1 MMFEVFMDIFTYRD
15 NCLRRLDAR
24 KKLTIVLAAVLAV
37 ICSKNPLLPAAVFS
51 ASLIGMIFLKM
62 PSKLLLL
69 RITVPLGMAVVL
81 AALQSL
87 LIGSTPVFVFHIAAL
102 KVSILREGLLQGI
115 LIGSRVMGAT
125 SVVLLLS
132 ACTPAYEVFH
142 ALRWFRVPKEWVE
155 TAVLTYRYT
164 FILLDLTSDIGAA
177 QRLRLGYS
185 RLDRSLSAVGALAG
199 MVVIRA
205 VDQAL
210 QTHAAMVLR
219 GYRGQAVFGPL
230 PALKAVDLM
239 LVTGVVAIL
248 AGAFF
253 LLGRMPL

>member
-1 MMFEVFMDIFTYRD
+1 MMFNVFMDIFTYRD

-24 KKLTIVLAAVLAV
+24 PKLLIALTAVLAV
-37 ICSKNPLLPAAVFS
+37 ICSKNPLFPVAIFG
-51 ASLIGMIFLKM
+51 ASFVGMIFLKM

-69 RITVPLGMAVVL
+69 RISVPLGMAVVL

-87 LIGSTPVFVFHIAAL
+87 LIGTTPVLVFHVAAL
-102 KVSILREGLLQGI
+102 KISIMREGLWQGL

-125 SVVLLLS
+125 SVMILLS

-185 RLDRSLSAVGALAG
+185 RLDRSLASLGTLGG
-199 MVVIRA
+199 MVIIRA

-210 QTHAAMVLR
+210 QTHEAMVLR
-219 GYRGQAVFGPL
+219 GYRGQAVFGPM
-230 PALKAVDLM
+230 PAVKALDFAM
-239 LVTGVVAIL
+239 TAGVVAVL
-248 AGAFF
+248 AGVYFIF
-253 LLGRMPL
+253 GRLPI

>member
-1 MMFEVFMDIFTYRD
+1 MFEVFMDIFTYRD
-15 NCLRRLDAR
+15 NFLRRLDAR
-24 KKLTIVLAAVLAV
+24 TKLLITLAAVLAV

-62 PSKLLLL
+62 PYRLLLL

-81 AALQSL
+81 AVLQSL
-87 LIGSTPVFVFHIAAL
+87 LIGTTPVFVFHIAAL
-102 KVSILREGLLQGI
+102 KVSILREGLWQGI
-115 LIGSRVMGAT
+115 LVGSRVMGAT

-185 RLDRSLSAVGALAG
+185 RLDRSLASVGTLAG
-199 MVVIRA
+199 MVIIRA

-210 QTHAAMVLR
+210 KTHEAMVLR
-219 GYRGQAVFGPL
+219 GYRGQAVIGPM
-230 PALKAVDLM
+230 PAVKALDLM
-239 LVTGVVAIL
+239 IVTGVVAVL
-248 AGAFF
+248 ACAFF
-253 LLGRMPL
+253 LLGRMPV

>member
-1 MMFEVFMDIFTYRD
+1 MMFDVFMDIFTYRD
-15 NCLRRLDAR
+15 NRLRRWDAR
-24 KKLTIVLAAVLAV
+24 QKLLITLAAVLAV
-37 ICSKNPLLPAAVFS
+37 ICSQNPLLPTAIFG

-62 PSKLLLL
+62 PFKLLLL
-69 RITVPLGMAVVL
+69 RISVPLGMAVVL
-81 AALQSL
+81 AVLQSL
-87 LIGSTPVFVFHIAAL
+87 LIGTTPIFVFHIAAL
-102 KVSILREGLLQGI
+102 KISLMREGLLQGI

-185 RLDRSLSAVGALAG
+185 RLDRSLSSVGTLAG
-199 MVVIRA
+199 MVIIRA

-210 QTHAAMVLR
+210 KTHAAMVLR
-219 GYRGQAVFGPL
+219 GYRDRTVFGPM
-230 PALKAVDLM
+230 PAVKALDLM
-239 LVTGVVAIL
+239 IVTVIVAVL
-248 AGAFF
+248 ACAYF
-253 LLGRMPL
+253 LLGRMPV

>member
-15 NCLRRLDAR
+15 NFLRRVDAR
-24 KKLTIVLAAVLAV
+24 QKLVITLAAVLAV
-37 ICSKNPLLPAAVFS
+37 ICSKNPLFPVSIFS

-62 PSKLLLL
+62 PGRLLLL
-69 RITVPLGMAVVL
+69 RLTVPLGMAVVL
-81 AALQSL
+81 AVLQSL
-87 LIGSTPVFVFHIAAL
+87 LIGTTPVFVFHIAAL
-102 KVSILREGLLQGI
+102 KISIMREGLLQGM

-185 RLDRSLSAVGALAG
+185 RLDRSLSSAGTLAG
-199 MVVIRA
+199 MVIIRA

-210 QTHAAMVLR
+210 KTHEAMVLR
-219 GYRGQAVFGPL
+219 GYRGQAVFGPM
-230 PALKAVDLM
+230 PALKAFDLM
-239 LVTGVVAIL
+239 IVTGVVAVL
-248 AGAFF
+248 ACAY
-253 LLGRMPL
+253 LILGRMPV

>member
-15 NCLRRLDAR
+15 NFLRRLDAR
-24 KKLTIVLAAVLAV
+24 AKLTIALAAVLAV
-37 ICSKNPLLPAAVFS
+37 ICSKNPLFPAAVFS

-62 PSKLLLL
+62 PYRLLLL

-81 AALQSL
+81 AVLQSL
-87 LIGSTPVFVFHIAAL
+87 LVGTTPVFVFHIAAL
-102 KVSILREGLLQGI
+102 KITLWREGLLQGI

-125 SVVLLLS
+125 SAVLLLS

-142 ALRWFRVPKEWVE
+142 ALRWFRVPQEWVE
-155 TAVLTYRYT
+155 MAILTYRYT

-185 RLDRSLSAVGALAG
+185 RLDRSLASAGALSG
-199 MVVIRA
+199 MVIIRA

-210 QTHAAMVLR
+210 KTHDAMILR
-219 GYRGQAVFGPL
+219 GYRGQAVFGPM
-230 PALKAVDLM
+230 PALKALDLM
-239 LVTGVVAIL
+239 IVTGVVAVL
-248 AGAFF
+248 ACAFF
-253 LLGRMPL
+253 LLGRMPV

>member
-15 NCLRRLDAR
+15 NFLRRLDAR
-24 KKLTIVLAAVLAV
+24 TKLLITLAAVLAV
-37 ICSKNPLLPAAVFS
+37 ICSQNPLFPAAVFS

-62 PSKLLLL
+62 PSRLLLL

-81 AALQSL
+81 AVLQSL
-87 LIGSTPVFVFHIAAL
+87 LVGKTPVFVFHIAAL
-102 KVSILREGLLQGI
+102 KISIMREGLLQGI

-185 RLDRSLSAVGALAG
+185 RLDRSLSSVGTLAG
-199 MVVIRA
+199 MVIIRA

-210 QTHAAMVLR
+210 KTHEAMVLR
-219 GYRGQAVFGPL
+219 GYRGQAVFGPM
-230 PALKAVDLM
+230 PAVKTLDLM
-239 LVTGVVAIL
+239 IVTGVVAVL
-248 AGAFF
+248 ACACFI
-253 LLGRMPL
+253 LGRMPV